1 MNGPLSDRDEPPD
14 RADDAVV
21 RSAYANGP
29 RFVSELDEGADDETL
44 SSRLISRLVPIRP
57 LMQGRILAQKS
68 KRHWSHNIMS
78 NGGRLQ

>member
-1 MNGPLSDRDEPPD
+1 MTLIESDDSWLLWEPLARTPVNGPLSDCEDPPD

-44 SSRLISRLVPIRP
+44 SSRLISRLVP
-57 LMQGRILAQKS
+57 AV
-68 KRHWSHNIMS
+68 N
-78 NGGRLQ
+78 